1 MLTSFSSTIS
11 ELTNISRKD
20 IHSRMAEMR
29 SALKLLHNNVILLQC
44 MRRGLGTQWK
54 QEPVTLEDAL
64 GMHIRLPLEVVNS
77 WDAW

>member
-1 MLTSFSSTIS
+1 
-11 ELTNISRKD
+11 
-20 IHSRMAEMR
+20 MAEMR